1 MELSTVIKVN
11 DINKAGD
18 LGASSK
24 AKKASGGDSFSLY
37 LKETMKPSSS
47 PVGGSAG
54 ISVSDAI
61 FAAQMVN
68 GEEEREKRRQMLRR
82 GDTLLEKLE
91 EIRDGLLLGYISKD
105 KLIEISRYV
114 RETKINTADEKL
126 AELIGEIEL
135 RVEVELAKLMK

>member
-1 MELSTVIKVN
+1 MIKVN

-24 AKKASGGDSFSLY
+24 AKKPSGGDSFSLY

-61 FAAQMVN
+61 FAAQMVS

-114 RETKINTADEKL
+114 KETKINTADEKL

>member
-1 MELSTVIKVN
+1 MIKVN

-68 GEEEREKRRQMLRR
+68 GEEREKRRQMLRR

>member
-1 MELSTVIKVN
+1 MIKVN

-114 RETKINTADEKL
+114 RETKINAADEKL

>member
-1 MELSTVIKVN
+1 MIKVN

-24 AKKASGGDSFSLY
+24 AKKASDGDSFSLY

>member
-1 MELSTVIKVN
+1 MIKVN

-24 AKKASGGDSFSLY
+24 AKKTSGGDSFSLY

-47 PVGGSAG
+47 LVGGSAG

-61 FAAQMVN
+61 FAAQMVS

-114 RETKINTADEKL
+114 KETKINTADEKL

>member
-1 MELSTVIKVN
+1 MIKVN

-24 AKKASGGDSFSLY
+24 AKKTSGGDSFSLY

-114 RETKINTADEKL
+114 KETKINTADEKL

>member
-1 MELSTVIKVN
+1 MIKVN

-91 EIRDGLLLGYISKD
+91 EIRDCWDTFPKTS
-105 KLIEISRYV
+105 
-114 RETKINTADEKL
+114 
-126 AELIGEIEL
+126 
-135 RVEVELAKLMK
+135 

>member
-1 MELSTVIKVN
+1 MIKVN

-37 LKETMKPSSS
+37 LKETMKPSSC